1 VALVLEM
8 YDAVLSSYQI
18 FGHPFVNINRMLRK
32 NKMRHCLIFQG
43 RNVILEQSWGSP
55 KITKDG
61 VTVAKGVEL
70 KDKFQ
75 NIGAK
80 LVQDVANNT
89 NEEAGDGT
97 TAATVL
103 ARAIAKEGFEKI
115 SKGANPIEIR
125 RGTVYLCRKLL
136 ETSLTEFCNSWHAQ
150 ILSPGDCI

>member
-1 VALVLEM
+1 
-8 YDAVLSSYQI
+8 
-18 FGHPFVNINRMLRK
+18 MLP
-32 NKMRHCLIFQG
+32 QG
-43 RNVILEQSWGSP
+43 RNVIIEQSWGSP

-61 VTVAKGVEL
+61 VTVAKAVEL

-97 TAATVL
+97 TTATVL
-103 ARAIAKEGFEKI
+103 ARTIAKEGFDRI

-125 RGTVYLCRKLL
+125 CVSALHC
-136 ETSLTEFCNSWHAQ
+136 
-150 ILSPGDCI
+150 

>member
-1 VALVLEM
+1 M
-8 YDAVLSSYQI
+8 
-18 FGHPFVNINRMLRK
+18 
-32 NKMRHCLIFQG
+32 
-43 RNVILEQSWGSP
+43 ILEQSWGSP

-61 VTVAKGVEL
+61 VTVAKGIEL
-70 KDKFQ
+70 KDKYQ

-125 RGTVYLCRKLL
+125 RGVKSTTLINHNS
-136 ETSLTEFCNSWHAQ
+136 TSNTSYD
-150 ILSPGDCI
+150 ILSQIMGATLPAGGRKPVFENF